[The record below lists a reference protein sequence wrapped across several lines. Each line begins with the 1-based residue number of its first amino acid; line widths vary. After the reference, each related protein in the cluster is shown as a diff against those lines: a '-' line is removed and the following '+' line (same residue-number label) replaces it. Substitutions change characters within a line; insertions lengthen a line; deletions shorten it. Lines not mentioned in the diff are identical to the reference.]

1 MNAET
6 LKDFLISLGFKVDEA
21 GARKF
26 DAVVAG
32 TTLKAIELGVKV
44 EAAALSVVAFTA
56 KIASGLDDLY
66 WPLSAQARRW
76 RALSRLGMRLVRL
89 AAVSTG
95 PAALENLARFM
106 RNNPGAEGF
115 LNRLGFKRV
124 MPAATCGIWRR
135 SLPASASVLAAC
147 RITARTST
155 LRCWVWMKTP

>member
-56 KIASGLDDLY
+56 KLPVVSTTCTG
-66 WPLSAQARRW
+66 PPSALARR
-76 RALSRLGMRLVRL
+76 
-89 AAVSTG
+89 
-95 PAALENLARFM
+95 
-106 RNNPGAEGF
+106 
-115 LNRLGFKRV
+115 
-124 MPAATCGIWRR
+124 
-135 SLPASASVLAAC
+135 
-147 RITARTST
+147 
-155 LRCWVWMKTP
+155 

>member
-56 KIASGLDDLY
+56 KLPAVSTTCTG
-66 WPLSAQARRW
+66 PLSAQARR
-76 RALSRLGMRLVRL
+76 
-89 AAVSTG
+89 
-95 PAALENLARFM
+95 
-106 RNNPGAEGF
+106 
-115 LNRLGFKRV
+115 
-124 MPAATCGIWRR
+124 
-135 SLPASASVLAAC
+135 
-147 RITARTST
+147 
-155 LRCWVWMKTP
+155 

>member
-95 PAALENLARFM
+95 PAALSKIL
-106 RNNPGAEGF
+106 PGSCVTIPA
-115 LNRLGFKRV
+115 LRV
-124 MPAATCGIWRR
+124 
-135 SLPASASVLAAC
+135 S
-147 RITARTST
+147 
-155 LRCWVWMKTP
+155 